1 MYRRISIILT
11 VLAALSFAP
20 FAAHADSKGDAFAAK
35 VASQLKELGYSTVE
49 VSRTFLGRIRVEAT
63 GSAGERE
70 IIFNP
75 RTGEI
80 LRDFSKSGHGGLLTL
95 PSGDGGEGGNDVA
108 GQEGSDDGDGD
119 GGGDHGDGDDG
130 GDGGGD
136 DGGDDSG
143 DDGGDD
149 GGDGDGDGDG
159 GDD

>member
-11 VLAALSFAP
+11 VFIALSFAP
-20 FAAHADSKGDAFAAK
+20 FAAHADSKGDALGAK

-95 PSGDGGEGGNDVA
+95 PSGDGGEDGNDVA
-108 GQEGSDDGDGD
+108 GQEGSDDS
-119 GGGDHGDGDDG
+119 DGDDG
-130 GDGGGD
+130 GHGGD
-136 DGGDDSG
+136 DGGDD
-143 DDGGDD
+143 
-149 GGDGDGDGDG
+149 
-159 GDD
+159 

>member
-11 VLAALSFAP
+11 VLVALSFAP

-70 IIFNP
+70 IVFNP

-95 PSGDGGEGGNDVA
+95 PSGDGGEDGSDVA
-108 GQEGSDDGDGD
+108 GQEGSEDGD
-119 GGGDHGDGDDG
+119 GDHGDGDDG
-130 GDGGGD
+130 
-136 DGGDDSG
+136 S

>member
-11 VLAALSFAP
+11 VLVALLFAP

-35 VASQLKELGYSTVE
+35 VASQLKDLGYSTVE

-80 LRDFSKSGHGGLLTL
+80 LRDFSKAGHGGLLTL
-95 PSGDGGEGGNDVA
+95 PSGDGGEDGNDV
-108 GQEGSDDGDGD
+108 GGNEGSDDGDGD
-119 GGGDHGDGDDG
+119 DGGDHGDDGDDG
-130 GDGGGD
+130 DAGGD
-136 DGGDDSG
+136 DGGH
-143 DDGGDD
+143 GGDD
-149 GGDGDGDGDG
+149 GGDGDGNGDG
-159 GDD
+159 GGD

>member
-11 VLAALSFAP
+11 VLVALSFSP

-80 LRDFSKSGHGGLLTL
+80 LRDFSKAGHGGLLTL
-95 PSGDGGEGGNDVA
+95 PSGDGGEA
-108 GQEGSDDGDGD
+108 GRDDAGDDGGDNAGDD
-119 GGGDHGDGDDG
+119 GGGDHGDD
-130 GDGGGD
+130 GD
-136 DGGDDSG
+136 DGGDD
-143 DDGGDD
+143 GGHGSDD

>member
-1 MYRRISIILT
+1 MGMYRRISIILT

-75 RTGEI
+75 ALVRYCETFQN
-80 LRDFSKSGHGGLLTL
+80 LDM
-95 PSGDGGEGGNDVA
+95 A
-108 GQEGSDDGDGD
+108 GS
-119 GGGDHGDGDDG
+119 
-130 GDGGGD
+130 
-136 DGGDDSG
+136 
-143 DDGGDD
+143 
-149 GGDGDGDGDG
+149 
-159 GDD
+159 

>member
-11 VLAALSFAP
+11 VLAALSFTP

-80 LRDFSKSGHGGLLTL
+80 LRDFSKVGHGGLLTF
-95 PSGDGGEGGNDVA
+95 PSGDGGEDGSDVA
-108 GQEGSDDGDGD
+108 GQ
-119 GGGDHGDGDDG
+119 
-130 GDGGGD
+130 
-136 DGGDDSG
+136 
-143 DDGGDD
+143 
-149 GGDGDGDGDG
+149 
-159 GDD
+159 

>member
-95 PSGDGGEGGNDVA
+95 PSGDGGEDGNDV
-108 GQEGSDDGDGD
+108 GGDEGSED
-119 GGGDHGDGDDG
+119 

-136 DGGDDSG
+136 DGGDDG
-143 DDGGDD
+143 GHGGDD